1 MEATGSTEPTTP
13 TPPRLLVVEDDTTV
27 RDFCVRL
34 LRMNGYQVLSANNG
48 IEALERLTEHRYDL
62 VFTDLQMPQMG
73 GIALLQAM
81 RERYPDTDTIVFTA
95 HATVETAR
103 EALKLGAFDYL
114 TKPVSVD
121 DLERTV
127 RRAMEWRRVRLE
139 KERLSEIVALYSIS
153 QTFTSTLETATAV
166 REIVRVLWQRFA
178 PSTLSLSL
186 LHPEDDQ
193 LELLAQN
200 GAAIDLPAGARVSLG
215 GRCDEDAIL
224 RGHTML
230 VGDED
235 IPPTHLASLLLRTND
250 RPVGILRLSRGADQP
265 GFAADDRKLLAICAS
280 QIAASLDNG
289 RLYQQ
294 LKEQNLQTIGALAA
308 AIDARDP
315 YTLGHSEQVM
325 RYSVR
330 LGELL
335 DLALDRIEHI
345 RYGALLHDIGKIG
358 IRDYILLKP
367 GPLTD
372 EEFAI
377 MRTHPTIGAD
387 ILRKIKSLREVIP
400 IIECHHERVDGRGYP
415 NKLSG
420 LQITE
425 EARILAIS
433 DAFDAM
439 TSHRAYRKGRQA
451 EEAFEVLMKGRG
463 THWDGV
469 FVEVFIEMIK
479 REGSGL
485 LIPRNRPTQMAVS
498 GLLGQPFV
506 SMVDVRD

>member
-1 MEATGSTEPTTP
+1 MEATGTTEPTTP

-81 RERYPDTDTIVFTA
+81 RERYPETDTIVFTA

-153 QTFTSTLETATAV
+153 QTFTGTLETATAV

-200 GAAIDLPAGARVSLG
+200 GAAIDLPPARASRWAGAATRRPSCAATPCWWAT
-215 GRCDEDAIL
+215 RTS
-224 RGHTML
+224 RRHTW
-230 VGDED
+230 
-235 IPPTHLASLLLRTND
+235 PACC
-250 RPVGILRLSRGADQP
+250 
-265 GFAADDRKLLAICAS
+265 CA
-280 QIAASLDNG
+280 
-289 RLYQQ
+289 
-294 LKEQNLQTIGALAA
+294 
-308 AIDARDP
+308 
-315 YTLGHSEQVM
+315 
-325 RYSVR
+325 
-330 LGELL
+330 
-335 DLALDRIEHI
+335 
-345 RYGALLHDIGKIG
+345 
-358 IRDYILLKP
+358 
-367 GPLTD
+367 
-372 EEFAI
+372 
-377 MRTHPTIGAD
+377 PTIGRWASCGS
-387 ILRKIKSLREVIP
+387 RVAPTSPASPPTTASCWRSAPRRSRRRSTTAGSTSSSRSRTSRRSGRWRRRSMRATP
-400 IIECHHERVDGRGYP
+400 IRWATPSR
-415 NKLSG
+415 
-420 LQITE
+420 
-425 EARILAIS
+425 
-433 DAFDAM
+433 
-439 TSHRAYRKGRQA
+439 
-451 EEAFEVLMKGRG
+451 
-463 THWDGV
+463 
-469 FVEVFIEMIK
+469 
-479 REGSGL
+479 
-485 LIPRNRPTQMAVS
+485 
-498 GLLGQPFV
+498 
-506 SMVDVRD
+506 

>member
-1 MEATGSTEPTTP
+1 MEVMGTTDQATSA
-13 TPPRLLVVEDDTTV
+13 PPRLLVVEDDSTV

-34 LRMNGYQVLSANNG
+34 LRMNGFQVAAANNG
-48 IEALERLTEHRYDL
+48 VEALERLKENRYDL
-62 VFTDLQMPQMG
+62 VFTDLQMPLMG
-73 GIALLQAM
+73 GIPLLQEM
-81 RERYPDTDTIVFTA
+81 RQRYPETDTIVFTA

-153 QTFTSTLETATAV
+153 QTFTSTLDTATTV

-178 PSTLSLSL
+178 PRALSLSL

-193 LELLAQN
+193 LELLAQS

-215 GRCDEDAIL
+215 GRCDEEAIL

-230 VGDED
+230 VGDEE
-235 IPPTHLASLLLRTND
+235 IAPSHLASLALRTND
-250 RPVGILRLSRGADQP
+250 RPVGILRLSRGPDQP
-265 GFAADDRKLLAICAS
+265 GFATDDRKLLAICAS

-289 RLYQQ
+289 RLYEQ
-294 LKEQNLQTIGALAA
+294 LKEQNLQTIAALAA

-335 DLALDRIEHI
+335 GLAPQRIEHI

-367 GPLTD
+367 GPLND

-387 ILRKIKSLREVIP
+387 ILRKIKSLRDVIP
-400 IIECHHERVDGRGYP
+400 VIECHHERVDGRGYP
-415 NKLSG
+415 NHLSG
-420 LQITE
+420 LQIKE

-433 DAFDAM
+433 DAYDAM
-439 TSHRAYRKGRQA
+439 TSHRAYRKGRQP
-451 EEAFEVLMKGRG
+451 EEAFDVLMKGRG
-463 THWDGV
+463 THWDGM
-469 FVEVFIEMIK
+469 FVEAFIDMIQ
-479 REGSGL
+479 REGPKL
-485 LIPRNRPTQMAVS
+485 LIARNRPSQMAVN
-498 GLLGQPFV
+498 GLLGQPV
-506 SMVDVRD
+506 MAMADVRD